1 MRPAIHVCDADVRL
15 YTVRHESKPRRMPQI
30 MSNKTFGSE
39 QVGVKLPV
47 PGSASAIKHRAV
59 DTDKQLFCS
68 VRKPIASN
76 TMAPRQRHMTQP
88 SLQDDIT
95 TSLAGTSGAP
105 VTAIMDDDDDDNDTM
120 NDDDKRMSKPLL
132 IVGTKHGASLVETTT
147 PVYPNDEPAA
157 NNINTAELS
166 RDRHDLFNIVALVSF
181 LRRMLVL
188 CICRM

>member
-1 MRPAIHVCDADVRL
+1 MYVRL
-15 YTVRHESKPRRMPQI
+15 YDTKANHVVCHKSYVQQ
-30 MSNKTFGSE
+30 NFWFGASWRE
-39 QVGVKLPV
+39 ITGTR
-47 PGSASAIKHRAV
+47 SASAIKHRAV
-59 DTDKQLFCS
+59 DTDKQLFGS
-68 VRKPIASN
+68 VRKPNTSN
-76 TMAPRQRHMTQP
+76 TMAPRQRHLTQP

-157 NNINTAELS
+157 YNNNTAELS
-166 RDRHDLFNIVALVSF
+166 RDRHDLFNIVALVRF